1 MRPSLTQPVVFL
13 DVARVAAQVADGKI
27 AISAFVGAPM
37 GVPDQTVG
45 KLFTPIEVST
55 LYYDAERVGRECATC
70 LLHTFQLPCERR
82 TTAACKFTPVR
93 AVLTHC
99 VSVCG

>member
-1 MRPSLTQPVVFL
+1 M
-13 DVARVAAQVADGKI
+13 ANQVADGKI

-55 LYYDAERVGRECATC
+55 LYYDAERVGRECAASLC
-70 LLHTFQLPCERR
+70 SRAAAAARERGVWVPAVSLCVDLFLLVT
-82 TTAACKFTPVR
+82 
-93 AVLTHC
+93 
-99 VSVCG
+99 